1 MSVAQCVVCGWLSE
15 GTLRG
20 CGTGFLVVR
29 KRLFR
34 IAKEAFLRCGIGF
47 SGWRNGLYGMAE
59 RCLRSLRNVRMAC
72 RNGVYGGMEGVF
84 AMSGICGAG
93 RLAGFLRRCVNIKM
107 LKCILLRRMS
117 KSASRPPL
125 AVVCQPCMVTASVS
139 LLVHPVSEQ
148 CEVAFQ
154 RVVGKHLQ
162 HSLRQTACRTHRRC
176 TAPEESQP
184 LRLLHHVRV

>member
-59 RCLRSLRNVRMAC
+59 RCLRSLRNVRTAC
-72 RNGVYGGMEGVF
+72 RNGMYGVWKV
-84 AMSGICGAG
+84 
-93 RLAGFLRRCVNIKM
+93 FLRCPE
-107 LKCILLRRMS
+107 S
-117 KSASRPPL
+117 
-125 AVVCQPCMVTASVS
+125 VVR
-139 LLVHPVSEQ
+139 EGWRG
-148 CEVAFQ
+148 FY
-154 RVVGKHLQ
+154 VGVL
-162 HSLRQTACRTHRRC
+162 T
-176 TAPEESQP
+176 
-184 LRLLHHVRV
+184 

>member
-1 MSVAQCVVCGWLSE
+1 MSVAQCVVCGLLSE

-47 SGWRNGLYGMAE
+47 SGWRNGLYGVAE
-59 RCLRSLRNVRMAC
+59 RCLWRLRNVRTAC

-93 RLAGFLRRCVNIKM
+93 RLAGLFRRCVNIKM
-107 LKCILLRRMS
+107 LKCILLGC
-117 KSASRPPL
+117 
-125 AVVCQPCMVTASVS
+125 V
-139 LLVHPVSEQ
+139 
-148 CEVAFQ
+148 
-154 RVVGKHLQ
+154 
-162 HSLRQTACRTHRRC
+162 
-176 TAPEESQP
+176 
-184 LRLLHHVRV
+184 